1 MNVERNVQSR
11 YRMKGKV
18 VLRRIGEDR
27 LLVPVLGE
35 IAREC
40 CVFPVNATGEFIWAG
55 LAQGRTLDETAAAL
69 AAEFAVAPA
78 AARADCREFAD
89 KLVAQGLLE
98 AVG

>member
-1 MNVERNVQSR
+1 MRNETGTT
-11 YRMKGKV
+11 YRTCGKV

-27 LLVPVLGE
+27 LLVPVSGDA
-35 IAREC
+35 AREN
-40 CVFPVNATGEFIWAG
+40 CVFPINATGEFIWAG
-55 LAQGRTLDETAAAL
+55 LAQGRTLDEMAAAL

-98 AVG
+98 VVG

>member
-1 MNVERNVQSR
+1 MNMERNVQTR

-55 LAQGRTLDETAAAL
+55 LAQGRTLDEMAAAL

-78 AARADCREFAD
+78 AARAACREFAD

-98 AVG
+98 VVG

>member
-11 YRMKGKV
+11 YRIKGKV

-40 CVFPVNATGEFIWAG
+40 CVFPVNATGEFIWDC
-55 LAQGRTLDETAAAL
+55 LANGQTLDETAAAL
-69 AAEFAVAPA
+69 AAEFAVAPDM
-78 AARADCREFAD
+78 ARADCREFAD
-89 KLVAQGLLE
+89 KLVAQRLLE
-98 AVG
+98 VAG

>member
-1 MNVERNVQSR
+1 MRNETGTT
-11 YRMKGKV
+11 YRTCGKV
-18 VLRRIGEDR
+18 VLRRIGADR
-27 LLVPVLGE
+27 LLVPVLGAV
-35 IAREC
+35 AREG

-78 AARADCREFAD
+78 AALADCREFAD

>member
-1 MNVERNVQSR
+1 MEAATT

-35 IAREC
+35 VAREG
-40 CVFPVNATGEFIWAG
+40 CVFPVNATGEFIWDC
-55 LAQGRTLDETAAAL
+55 LAKGRTVEETAAKVVS
-69 AAEFAVAPA
+69 EFAVAPD

-89 KLVAQGLLE
+89 KLVAQRLLE
-98 AVG
+98 VVG

>member
-1 MNVERNVQSR
+1 MSRNVQTR

-40 CVFPVNATGEFIWAG
+40 CVFPVNATGEFIWDC
-55 LAQGRTLDETAAAL
+55 LTQGKTLEETAAAM
-69 AAEFAVAPA
+69 AVEFAVAA
-78 AARADCREFAD
+78 ETARTDCRVFAD
-89 KLVAQGLLE
+89 RLLE
-98 AVG
+98 QRLIEEGLP